1 MLNWSNHNSRNFYHF
16 FLEALP
22 SLIVG
27 LRATQ
32 AVSNMHVFASQEQV
46 SHHSQRDSHM
56 HVFASQEQVS
66 HHFTT

>member
-1 MLNWSNHNSRNFYHF
+1 MFPSGQLVGRISPSAPVLNWSNHNYPNFYHF

-46 SHHSQRDSHM
+46 SHH
-56 HVFASQEQVS
+56 
-66 HHFTT
+66 FTT